1 MKGGNVLA
9 EVKFTKDD
17 PEFKIL
23 NEFWLLLQK
32 YYIPEQTDEYWES
45 LIADVNT
52 FLENN
57 KHPLARSLS
66 KFLTTYLENK
76 MKGRLENG

>member
-1 MKGGNVLA
+1 MA

-23 NEFWLLLQK
+23 NEFWALLQR
-32 YYIPEQTDEYWES
+32 YYIPEQSDEYWEA
-45 LIADVNT
+45 LIADVNK
-52 FLENN
+52 FLEGN
-57 KHPLARSLS
+57 PQALARGLS